1 MYKSD
6 DVDWAFQKINNWI
19 NAMFFDSVWCGYN
32 EDVTDAAKA
41 IREYVN
47 LTKEKLK
54 EKEM

>member
-6 DVDWAFQKINNWI
+6 DVDWAFQKIDNWI
-19 NAMFFDSVWCGYN
+19 YAMFFDNVCYCYN

-41 IREYVN
+41 IREYVK

-54 EKEM
+54 KEEM